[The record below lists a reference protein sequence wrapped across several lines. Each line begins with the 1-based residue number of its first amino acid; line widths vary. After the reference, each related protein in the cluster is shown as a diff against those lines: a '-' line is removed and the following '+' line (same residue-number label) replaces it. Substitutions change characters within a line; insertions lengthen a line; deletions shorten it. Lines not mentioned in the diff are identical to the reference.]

1 MIFLIRL
8 LGIKKELTALLKSK
22 FDYKVHFDNVEKSN
36 EPYFYIEM
44 MPRQKTVDEILTD
57 KSIQIDIMLVLI
69 PDEYGR
75 IKRSVLYDTSDT
87 LDDLIRP
94 VFCVQD
100 RYITVL
106 ESHTR
111 FVNEILHYVFNLDF
125 TDCLSEKEFNGIKY
139 ELMQILEL
147 DWEEDKNE

>member
-1 MIFLIRL
+1 MIRL
-8 LGIKKELTALLKSK
+8 LDIKKSLAVLLKSK
-22 FDYKVHFDNVEKSN
+22 FNYKVHFDNIEKSN

-75 IKRSVLYDTSDT
+75 IKRSVLYDTADT
-87 LDDLIRP
+87 LDGLIRP
-94 VFCVQD
+94 VFHIKD

-106 ESHTR
+106 ESQTR
-111 FVNEILHYVFNLDF
+111 FVDEVLHYIFNLNF
-125 TDCLSEKEFNGIKY
+125 TDCMTDEESSAIIY
-139 ELMQILEL
+139 DLMQTLEL
-147 DWEEDKNE
+147 NLK